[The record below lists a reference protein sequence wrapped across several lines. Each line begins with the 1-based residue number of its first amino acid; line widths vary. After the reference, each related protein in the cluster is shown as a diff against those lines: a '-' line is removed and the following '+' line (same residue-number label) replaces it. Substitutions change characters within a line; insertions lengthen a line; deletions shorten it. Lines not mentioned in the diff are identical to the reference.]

1 MLKEESCDGLLMT
14 LTLLA
19 TLNASIRRKSAAMKP
34 ADYDSL
40 TLNPIEILVD
50 DAAYTGTYRV
60 MTGSVMVYYG
70 VGVKFASIGIDRP
83 DLVAKWLLTD
93 LVRRA
98 ESGKRKRP
106 QD

>member
-1 MLKEESCDGLLMT
+1 
-14 LTLLA
+14 
-19 TLNASIRRKSAAMKP
+19 MKP

-50 DAAYTGTYRV
+50 GAAYTGTSRV
-60 MTGSVMVYYG
+60 MTGSVIVYYG
-70 VGVKFASIGIDRP
+70 AEVKFASIGIDRP

-106 QD
+106 QG